1 MPLFPKKREVGKAK
15 HLCLLATLGLYD
27 SCGTR
32 EIRQGIYDL
41 LAKLD
46 LYILFYLIFFFYPCP
61 EFLLPFTLSFFLL
74 ACPY

>member
-1 MPLFPKKREVGKAK
+1 MPLWEVGKAK

-32 EIRQGIYDL
+32 EIKQGIYDL

-46 LYILFYLIFFFYPCP
+46 LYILFYLIFF
-61 EFLLPFTLSFFLL
+61 
-74 ACPY
+74 